1 MTLSKIWRIW
11 ETLAVEIKESIP
23 CFLFLTNF
31 DIDKY
36 DVIFY
41 HIFKFGGNMKL
52 VKYGSKDGIKYGLQ
66 DNGRIVVE
74 PKYSTREELMKD
86 PYIVAKN
93 NETNEKNMQ
102 SR

>member
-1 MTLSKIWRIW
+1 
-11 ETLAVEIKESIP
+11 
-23 CFLFLTNF
+23 
-31 DIDKY
+31 
-36 DVIFY
+36 
-41 HIFKFGGNMKL
+41 MKL

-93 NETNEKNMQ
+93 NKTKENEFQ